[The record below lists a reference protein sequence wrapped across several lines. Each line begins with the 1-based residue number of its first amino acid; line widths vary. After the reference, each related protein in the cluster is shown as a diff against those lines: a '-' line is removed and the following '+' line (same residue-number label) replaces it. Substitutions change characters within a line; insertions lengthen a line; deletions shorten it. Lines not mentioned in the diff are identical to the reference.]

1 MVPVLL
7 KKLFITLKLKEIKL
21 ITLSLIL
28 FFQVFIIGI
37 WSNPSLDASINPDS
51 YDYLTLS
58 NNLFDESAN
67 FRPPIYPLFLRI
79 SSMVGNIESTKNI
92 FLMQVT
98 FHSLNILICFL
109 FLNYIKV
116 NVFLALIICSVA
128 GINPSQL
135 YHASNVLPEMLL
147 CFAITTC
154 WILVLFFIYNSGNFF
169 PTQIL
174 ILIGIISGL
183 AALIK
188 PVWILGVFPILI
200 SILLLNKNKNTSSI
214 KISTL
219 LVGAHFLVI
228 FIWNGIN
235 YFSDVKL
242 QRGKTLTVN
251 ICMASIRSGLIK
263 YGEGTSIYKQLRQ
276 NGNLKQALS
285 LNGKDNKEFR
295 SVYASLSWEQRYDPQ
310 FATHIFKYAKLE
322 FVTSQ
327 LKYWHY
333 FFMNRM
339 FSPNK
344 KDSFILFPDI
354 GKKLY
359 VVLYSYF
366 YRPLMPIMLILSI
379 VIIFFNQKYRALVL
393 TSISILIYFSFVII
407 LFSKS
412 QSSVMRMRVPV
423 EIILFICSIYPMADL
438 LKNYFIKKIK

>member
-1 MVPVLL
+1 MLHISL
-7 KKLFITLKLKEIKL
+7 KKLSIIFKLKTIKL
-21 ITLSLIL
+21 VSLSLIL
-28 FFQVFIIGI
+28 FSQIFIIGI
-37 WSNPSLDASINPDS
+37 WSNPSLNASIAPDS
-51 YDYLTLS
+51 YAYLTLAD
-58 NNLFDESAN
+58 NLFDEGAN
-67 FRPPIYPLFLRI
+67 FRPPVYPLFLRI
-79 SSMVGNIESTKNI
+79 SFMFEKIELTKNI

-116 NVFLALIICSVA
+116 NIFLALIICSIA

-154 WILVLFFIYNSGNFF
+154 WILVLFFIYSSGNFF
-169 PTQIL
+169 STQIL
-174 ILIGIISGL
+174 TLIGIISGL

-188 PVWILGVFPILI
+188 PVWLLGIFPILI
-200 SILLLNKNKNTSSI
+200 PIILLNKNKNTSSL

-235 YFSDVKL
+235 YLGDVKL

-263 YGEGTSIYKQLRQ
+263 YGEGTTIYEQLKQ

-285 LNGKDNKEFR
+285 LNGEDNKEFR
-295 SVYASLSWEQRYDPQ
+295 SIYKSLSMEQRYDTQ
-310 FATHIFKYAKLE
+310 FATNILKYAKLE
-322 FVTSQ
+322 FVVSQ

-333 FFMNRM
+333 FFINRM

-344 KDSFILFPDI
+344 KDSFISLPEV

-366 YRPLMPIMLILSI
+366 YRPLMPILLIFST
-379 VIIFFNQKYRALVL
+379 VIIFFNKKYRAMVL
-393 TSISILIYFSFVII
+393 TSMFILIYFSIVVI

-423 EIILFICSIYPMADL
+423 EIILFICSFYPLTDL
-438 LKNYFIKKIK
+438 LKNYYIKK